1 MARKNPD
8 GGYIIS
14 ASEVGTFTVCPE
26 SWRLKVMN
34 RTPVEPTPR
43 KDRGEKLHQ
52 QWAANIDETL
62 YLIKQIKNVLLLL
75 GFALMIY
82 LVSAGW

>member
-1 MARKNPD
+1 MARKNRD
-8 GGYIIS
+8 GSYIIS

-26 SWRLKVMN
+26 SWRLKVIN
-34 RTPVEPTPR
+34 RTPVEATPR
-43 KDRGEKLHQ
+43 KDHGEKLHQ
-52 QWAANIDETL
+52 QWAAKIDETL

-82 LVSAGW
+82 LVSARW